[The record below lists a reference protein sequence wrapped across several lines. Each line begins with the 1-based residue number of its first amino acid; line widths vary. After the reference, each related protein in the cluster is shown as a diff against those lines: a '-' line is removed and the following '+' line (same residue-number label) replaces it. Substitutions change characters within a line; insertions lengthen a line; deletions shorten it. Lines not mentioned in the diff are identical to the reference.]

1 MYKRI
6 RKTKG
11 TETMKIKFVRKIGQV
26 SGESLYEIHHGENH
40 VGFISKTCNGW
51 QVDCETP
58 DRKQRIRNF
67 TYLKTC
73 KEYARE
79 IRA

>member
-1 MYKRI
+1 M
-6 RKTKG
+6 
-11 TETMKIKFVRKIGQV
+11 EIKFVRKIGQV
-26 SGESLYEIHHGENH
+26 TGETIYEIHHGEKL
-40 VGFISKTCNGW
+40 VGYISKTRNGW
-51 QVDCETP
+51 LVDCETRE
-58 DRKQRIRNF
+58 RKQRNRNF